1 MDIKTIPSEICTPCN
16 LHTTKRTNIQTA
28 SATAHLLRASCHTRH
43 VTHVTSHNCMFTMPP
58 SHHPHLTPS
67 RANSLT
73 CNNHSYHPCPPS
85 SACSTHPSHP
95 CHPHTPHQRHPH
107 IPTHITP
114 SPSPSPITHPNI
126 HINCLPV
133 HRHSECLPIVNS
145 CGQGGGRGRGRGNR
159 A

>member
-67 RANSLT
+67 HANSLT
-73 CNNHSYHPCPPS
+73 HNNHPTDSYHPCPPS
-85 SACSTHPSHP
+85 SICITHMHYPPLSPMSPTPIPHTSLTNVTHTSQP
-95 CHPHTPHQRHPH
+95 IIHPHHPLTFTL
-107 IPTHITP
+107 THS
-114 SPSPSPITHPNI
+114 SP
-126 HINCLPV
+126 
-133 HRHSECLPIVNS
+133 
-145 CGQGGGRGRGRGNR
+145 
-159 A
+159 